1 MMKKGLIIGK
11 GWLGGRLE
19 NVLSNKYNL
28 TTTKRNADKPNCIS
42 INFDQ
47 VIDKSISTNE
57 YEFIVI
63 TIPFGNRQSME
74 QLDFRFTQLIQFI
87 GNFNKQI
94 LLISSTGIYPDKE
107 DVIYESTFSDNELN
121 QSYQLIENKLKITY
135 PQLIILRL
143 GGLMGDNRYLSN
155 YIKLDKPNLDV
166 VANHIHYQDVC
177 IIIDTIIEM
186 NFKGKVY
193 NAVAPKH
200 PTKEEILEYQINQ
213 KLIKSD
219 IEKGKIISSEKLIN
233 ELNYQFTF
241 PNPLYFKM

>member
-1 MMKKGLIIGK
+1 MKKGLIIGK

-28 TTTKRNADKPNCIS
+28 TTTKRNADQPNCIS

-47 VIDKSISTNE
+47 VIDKSISATE

-63 TIPFGNRQSME
+63 TVPFGKRQSME
-74 QLDFRFTQLIQFI
+74 ELDFRFNQVIQFI

-94 LLISSTGIYPDKE
+94 ILISSTGIYPDKE
-107 DVIYESTFSDNELN
+107 DVINETTFSDNELS
-121 QSYQLIENKLKITY
+121 QSYHLIENKLKIAY
-135 PQLIILRL
+135 PQLVILRL

-155 YIKLDKPNLDV
+155 YIQLDKPNLDLV
-166 VANHIHYQDVC
+166 TNHIHYQDVC
-177 IIIDTIIEM
+177 NIINKIIEE
-186 NFKGKVY
+186 NFKAKIY

-200 PTKEEILEYQINQ
+200 PTKEEVLEYQINK

-219 IEKGKIISSEKLIN
+219 LEKGKIISSEKLIN

-241 PNPLYFKM
+241 PNPLYFEE